1 MGDAELALRSA
12 ARRGAATRIT
22 HSNARSGQGGYFCVE
37 APAAIN
43 TRGCSRSQA
52 RLLLGLGVARVG
64 AGVACKLAYPAS
76 RMQPPTSAGRL
87 PVERQAQLQMR
98 RLLRRSRP

>member
-43 TRGCSRSQA
+43 TRVLQPFAGAASIGARSCQSR
-52 RLLLGLGVARVG
+52 RW
-64 AGVACKLAYPAS
+64 
-76 RMQPPTSAGRL
+76 
-87 PVERQAQLQMR
+87 R
-98 RLLRRSRP
+98 RLQACLSRKPDAAAN